1 MKRYVDLLFAFN
13 RNLLRQ
19 ITDHAKDQNS
29 ILIGD
34 VHNELSVLVGTGA
47 GIGPF
52 NGHRYAG
59 ECANRI
65 TDRSGDVSGLPA
77 GGRSHLV
84 RAIFASGDY
93 NGVLYYFK
101 TQRSEERRVGKECV
115 STCRYR
121 WSPEH

>member
-1 MKRYVDLLFAFN
+1 MRISDWSSDVCSSDL
-13 RNLLRQ
+13 
-19 ITDHAKDQNS
+19 AKDQNS

-93 NGVLYYFK
+93 NGVIYYFK
-101 TQRSEERRVGKECV
+101 TQPLACKADRK
-115 STCRYR
+115 STRLN
-121 WSPEH
+121 SSH

>member
-1 MKRYVDLLFAFN
+1 MRISDWSSDVCSSDL
-13 RNLLRQ
+13 
-19 ITDHAKDQNS
+19 AKDQNS

-93 NGVLYYFK
+93 TGVLYYFK
-101 TQRSEERRVGKECV
+101 TQPLAFKARSEERSVGKECV
-115 STCRYR
+115 IKVKYGWCA
-121 WSPEH
+121 